1 MNKPADLKPR
11 NLSAAVRLRLNE
23 IENWLDRGLTRH
35 EIAEIPF
42 DSEYSFSVTAKG
54 LEMALY
60 RTRQNRK
67 NVLHNTHDKSSAKG
81 AAESVLHNT
90 QPSEPEAQES
100 EKQRVPALLIKN
112 SSIKSVRIST
122 LRSSTTNSEV
132 IYEVAVINY
141 SGSVRKTLISSYL
154 LAPRLTGAKF
164 YAVETINQ
172 SASDLGIEN
181 VTSFKGDDFSRLI
194 EG

>member
-35 EIAEIPF
+35 EIAEIL

-90 QPSEPEAQES
+90 QPSEPEVQES
-100 EKQRVPALLIKN
+100 KKQRVPALLIKN
-112 SSIKSVRIST
+112 SSRKIGENFDPKKFNK
-122 LRSSTTNSEV
+122 NSEV
-132 IYEVAVINY
+132 IYES
-141 SGSVRKTLISSYL
+141 SG
-154 LAPRLTGAKF
+154 
-164 YAVETINQ
+164 N
-172 SASDLGIEN
+172 
-181 VTSFKGDDFSRLI
+181 
-194 EG
+194 

>member
-35 EIAEIPF
+35 EIAEIL

-67 NVLHNTHDKSSAKG
+67 NVLHNTHDK
-81 AAESVLHNT
+81 VMLPT
-90 QPSEPEAQES
+90 
-100 EKQRVPALLIKN
+100 
-112 SSIKSVRIST
+112 
-122 LRSSTTNSEV
+122 
-132 IYEVAVINY
+132 Y
-141 SGSVRKTLISSYL
+141 
-154 LAPRLTGAKF
+154 
-164 YAVETINQ
+164 
-172 SASDLGIEN
+172 
-181 VTSFKGDDFSRLI
+181 
-194 EG
+194 

>member
-35 EIAEIPF
+35 EIAEIL

-100 EKQRVPALLIKN
+100 KKQRVPALLIKN

-122 LRSSTTNSEV
+122 LRSSTKNSEV
-132 IYEVAVINY
+132 IYES
-141 SGSVRKTLISSYL
+141 SG
-154 LAPRLTGAKF
+154 
-164 YAVETINQ
+164 N
-172 SASDLGIEN
+172 
-181 VTSFKGDDFSRLI
+181 
-194 EG
+194 

>member
-35 EIAEIPF
+35 EIAEIL

-67 NVLHNTHDKSSAKG
+67 NVLHNTHDKIGRASCR
-81 AAESVLHNT
+81 E
-90 QPSEPEAQES
+90 
-100 EKQRVPALLIKN
+100 RV
-112 SSIKSVRIST
+112 
-122 LRSSTTNSEV
+122 
-132 IYEVAVINY
+132 
-141 SGSVRKTLISSYL
+141 
-154 LAPRLTGAKF
+154 
-164 YAVETINQ
+164 
-172 SASDLGIEN
+172 
-181 VTSFKGDDFSRLI
+181 
-194 EG
+194 

>member
-35 EIAEIPF
+35 EIAEIL

-67 NVLHNTHDKSSAKG
+67 NVLHNTHIIYRM
-81 AAESVLHNT
+81 H
-90 QPSEPEAQES
+90 
-100 EKQRVPALLIKN
+100 KN
-112 SSIKSVRIST
+112 N
-122 LRSSTTNSEV
+122 LF
-132 IYEVAVINY
+132 
-141 SGSVRKTLISSYL
+141 G
-154 LAPRLTGAKF
+154 KF
-164 YAVETINQ
+164 SKCDVFVHFA
-172 SASDLGIEN
+172 
-181 VTSFKGDDFSRLI
+181 
-194 EG
+194 

>member
-1 MNKPADLKPR
+1 MNKPADSKPR

-35 EIAEIPF
+35 EIAEIL

-67 NVLHNTHDKSSAKG
+67 MYYTIHMIRVARRVQRKVYCTIHNRLSLKRRK
-81 AAESVLHNT
+81 V
-90 QPSEPEAQES
+90 
-100 EKQRVPALLIKN
+100 KQRVPALLIKN

-122 LRSSTTNSEV
+122 
-132 IYEVAVINY
+132 
-141 SGSVRKTLISSYL
+141 
-154 LAPRLTGAKF
+154 
-164 YAVETINQ
+164 
-172 SASDLGIEN
+172 
-181 VTSFKGDDFSRLI
+181 
-194 EG
+194 

>member
-35 EIAEIPF
+35 EIAEIL

-100 EKQRVPALLIKN
+100 EKAESPGIIDKEFFNKIGENFDPKKFNKRHCCKVSDEAAFCLIQRPYISKTLLTR
-112 SSIKSVRIST
+112 RISP
-122 LRSSTTNSEV
+122 R
-132 IYEVAVINY
+132 
-141 SGSVRKTLISSYL
+141 GS
-154 LAPRLTGAKF
+154 P
-164 YAVETINQ
+164 
-172 SASDLGIEN
+172 
-181 VTSFKGDDFSRLI
+181 
-194 EG
+194 

>member
-35 EIAEIPF
+35 EIAEIL

-67 NVLHNTHDKSSAKG
+67 MYCTIHMIRVARRVQRKVYCTIHNRLSLKRRK
-81 AAESVLHNT
+81 VK
-90 QPSEPEAQES
+90 
-100 EKQRVPALLIKN
+100 KQRVPALLIKN
-112 SSIKSVRIST
+112 SSRKSVRIST
-122 LRSSTTNSEV
+122 LRSSTKNSEV
-132 IYEVAVINY
+132 IYES
-141 SGSVRKTLISSYL
+141 SG
-154 LAPRLTGAKF
+154 
-164 YAVETINQ
+164 N
-172 SASDLGIEN
+172 
-181 VTSFKGDDFSRLI
+181 
-194 EG
+194 

>member
-35 EIAEIPF
+35 EIAEIL

-81 AAESVLHNT
+81 AAESVLQIHNRL
-90 QPSEPEAQES
+90 SLKRRKVK
-100 EKQRVPALLIKN
+100 KQRVPALLIKN
-112 SSIKSVRIST
+112 SSRKSVRIST
-122 LRSSTTNSEV
+122 LRSSTKNSEV
-132 IYEVAVINY
+132 IYES
-141 SGSVRKTLISSYL
+141 SG
-154 LAPRLTGAKF
+154 
-164 YAVETINQ
+164 N
-172 SASDLGIEN
+172 
-181 VTSFKGDDFSRLI
+181 
-194 EG
+194 